1 MLQNRPN
8 APAGSPNPPLSPNR
22 EAYSPSSLPPY
33 YPAPPNRLQQA
44 LKTGFLV
51 LIAYAVFI
59 ILELALPKGLKPS
72 SFIGGFEG
80 DKRAAFLEQELEME
94 RKKAAA
100 LNHENMVMQTQ
111 IEEFKANLDR
121 VTKTLE
127 ADLQLRNTLAQA
139 NANMQQEYAKA
150 RQQLVQQGQS
160 GKVAVAGMADMFRV
174 LGELFGAKQVAS
186 SAGQVANQYRHEA
199 LNEVDTEAQRTMGG
213 VSFANAAQSAPS
225 PARGPAAVARLAR
238 VNGKHPK
245 VLVRAQPKGGAER
258 EKKLCVL
265 AQGAVVAVLD
275 DGGGSRI
282 TDPDSGITFV
292 HVRFNREGYGDTR
305 GWIGEKLLDEFSGP
319 GQTAQAVQVCEELTD
334 EETT

>member
-8 APAGSPNPPLSPNR
+8 APAGNPNPSLSSNGGTHL
-22 EAYSPSSLPPY
+22 PSSLPPY
-33 YPAPPNRLQQA
+33 YAAPPSRLQQA

-51 LIAYAVFI
+51 IIVYVIFI
-59 ILELALPKGLKPS
+59 VLELALPKGLKPS

-80 DKRAAFLEQELEME
+80 DKRAAALEQELEME
-94 RKKAAA
+94 RAKAAA

-127 ADLQLRNTLAQA
+127 ADLQQRNMLAQT
-139 NANMQQEYAKA
+139 NAAMQQEYAKA
-150 RQQLVQQGQS
+150 RQQLTQQGQS
-160 GKVAVAGMADMFRV
+160 GKMGVAILADGIRA
-174 LGELFGAKQVAS
+174 LSEAFGAKQAAS
-186 SAGQVANQYRHEA
+186 SAGQIADKYRHEA
-199 LNEVDTEAQRTMGG
+199 LSEVDAEAQRTMAG
-213 VSFANAAQSAPS
+213 VPLGNAAQSAPS
-225 PARGPAAVARLAR
+225 PARAPVPVGRLAR

-265 AQGAVVAVLD
+265 PQGAVVAVFD
-275 DGGGSRI
+275 DGSSSRI

-334 EETT
+334 EEST